1 MVLQQCRYHHL
12 HAWIPVWT
20 QNCSGITKKNH
31 SSARLKLPASKHFG
45 VGSDLFVTIGSCI
58 QAFNTWLTWTIKKNP
73 WSPRDS
79 EIQPRRKSSPGKLL
93 YQLLPVQRHNSFKTS
108 FFPYSFFFFFPLPAC
123 GEMGWWAQLEQ
134 KSFLAVLFLHIHF
147 CYLWVGAQWTKHLR
161 AGICWW
167 EKTRG
172 VRMLCHYTTTR
183 KQSPI
188 IRASHYIRGYSA
200 SITSTFI
207 TAFKLI

>member
-108 FFPYSFFFFFPLPAC
+108 FFPYSFFFFFFPSQLV
-123 GEMGWWAQLEQ
+123 GKWAGGLNWN
-134 KSFLAVLFLHIHF
+134 KNLFLQF
-147 CYLWVGAQWTKHLR
+147 CFYTSIFVIFGWVLNGQN
-161 AGICWW
+161 I
-167 EKTRG
+167 
-172 VRMLCHYTTTR
+172 
-183 KQSPI
+183 
-188 IRASHYIRGYSA
+188 
-200 SITSTFI
+200 
-207 TAFKLI
+207 